1 MVKTDKISKYL
12 NIPVDKKVP
21 RKLLIRAIRQ
31 KYDTLDELGEA
42 LGISKQ
48 SVSDAINRQ
57 TDKFMQRLADK
68 AGIDLST
75 INSQIISDNK
85 FGNIKGDIE
94 FNSHSSNNAQEEIKE
109 LKRDLKQK
117 RNYIDRLEKENKE
130 LRKRLSKYKGF
141 K

>member
-68 AGIDLST
+68 AGIDLSA
-75 INSQIISDNK
+75 ILK
-85 FGNIKGDIE
+85 
-94 FNSHSSNNAQEEIKE
+94 EI
-109 LKRDLKQK
+109 
-117 RNYIDRLEKENKE
+117 
-130 LRKRLSKYKGF
+130 
-141 K
+141 